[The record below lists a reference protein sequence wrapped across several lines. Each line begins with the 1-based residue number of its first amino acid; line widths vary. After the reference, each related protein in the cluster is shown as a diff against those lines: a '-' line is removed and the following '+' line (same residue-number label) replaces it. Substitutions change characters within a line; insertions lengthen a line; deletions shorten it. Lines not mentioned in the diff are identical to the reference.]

1 MSSGRFGPFHPPS
14 PDKPGTPPGPPAK
27 PANFTAGNFPA
38 VTHDQSVSQA
48 VIGILMTVDAT
59 LTGSVTQTG
68 PAIFKVT
75 GIAVDDLELVTL
87 QASQLPPSLQ
97 GMAGQQVW
105 QQVPAGSSNGSTPI
119 AVKAGQFV
127 YLNVTVDVPEGAIP
141 PGGITGVA
149 TLGGGAAFSQT
160 VLLTGTYLGV
170 NVNSPIGKK
179 WAAMGGEAKLGPAQ
193 TNEETSPN
201 GAGTV
206 QVFANGTLYDYK
218 TSSKF
223 VMHGTDVVYF
233 LSAPVWA
240 KWLTLGQQKD
250 AFGTA
255 VWLAI
260 GLPKAD
266 TGATFEGG
274 QVQQFENGDIVVRSN
289 GAAWAVYGAIFAKY
303 LQSSD
308 PANAAV
314 APEFGYPISDEV
326 AVTDPYN
333 APWRASHFDAAD
345 VFWSNAMGAH
355 EIHGPIRDHFLTQG
369 LGYPTSDVITNADN
383 AGSHSTLQNGVIYYT
398 QAIGAFVVY
407 GDILVRWAALG
418 YETSYLGY
426 PVSDEED
433 WTAPPP
439 YGPGRISNFQF
450 GQIGWRSADRM
461 IFEFPNA
468 FQTKTVAVTTPDG
481 TALGGTVS
489 MLLKSNG
496 DYTFECHM
504 HDSGLPS
511 YDFTVRAVFISGA
524 GQVVAAQ
531 HSGHVEGT
539 DATTPTHAPN
549 RDDDYTESGN
559 SPLMQANWAAGN
571 FPGGTLYVTKDYSA
585 TGLIGFVEDVT
596 KAILDIAVGAV
607 SLSIGIVI
615 SIGRE
620 IGQIFNNLGEGMI
633 AGVFAG
639 VVVCVFTGG
648 FAFAVLSGVAVGG
661 VIDTMIQ
668 QRPIN
673 DEEYAFVDVVFQG
686 KLPAASD
693 IMLTNL
699 TGLNGTAFTVPGV
712 DQKTYINLGDAYND
726 PLNYFTGSTSYPA
739 KGQVLVHELTHVWQI
754 KHRQITS
761 MIVCE
766 GIVTQT
772 NKQVGQSV
780 YQYGPPTTAWGDF
793 NLEAQGA
800 IVDQWFGGIAVVNA
814 PLRYENWVSA
824 PLPPPPVRPLPEN
837 DPYFGYI
844 ANNIRKGQT

>member
-1 MSSGRFGPFHPPS
+1 M
-14 PDKPGTPPGPPAK
+14 
-27 PANFTAGNFPA
+27 
-38 VTHDQSVSQA
+38 
-48 VIGILMTVDAT
+48 IMTVDAT

-75 GIAVDDLELVTL
+75 GIAVDNLELVTL
-87 QASQLPPSLQ
+87 QASQLPPELK

-105 QQVPAGSSNGSTPI
+105 QQVPAGSSDGSTPI
-119 AVKAGQFV
+119 AVKAGQYV

-170 NVNSPIGKK
+170 NVNSAIGKK
-179 WAAMGGEAKLGPAQ
+179 WAAMGGEAKLGVAKS
-193 TNEETSPN
+193 NEEESPS

-218 TSSKF
+218 VFSKF
-223 VMHGTDVVYF
+223 QMHGSDVVYF
-233 LSAPVWA
+233 LSAAVWA

-250 AFGTA
+250 ASGKA

-266 TGATFEGG
+266 TGATFESG
-274 QVQQFENGDIVVRSN
+274 QVQQFENGDIVIRPN

-303 LQSSD
+303 LQFSD

-314 APEFGYPISDEV
+314 APLFGYPVSDEV
-326 AVTDPYN
+326 VVTDPSN
-333 APWRASHFDAAD
+333 APWRVSHFDSAD
-345 VFWSNAMGAH
+345 IFYSGATGAH
-355 EIHGPIRDHFLTQG
+355 EIHGPIRDHFLKQG
-369 LGYPTSDVITNADN
+369 LGYPTTDVTGTADGV
-383 AGSHSTLQNGVIYYT
+383 GSFSKLENGVIYYT
-398 QAIGAFVVY
+398 RAIGAYVVY

-426 PVSDEED
+426 PVSDEQD
-433 WTAPPP
+433 WTAPAP

-450 GQIGWRSADRM
+450 GQIAWRSADRA
-461 IFEFPNA
+461 IFELPETH
-468 FQTKTVAVTTPDG
+468 QTETVPVTTPDG

-504 HDSGLPS
+504 HDSGVPS
-511 YDFTVRAVFISGA
+511 YDFTVRAVFTSGA
-524 GQVVAAQ
+524 GQVVGAQ

-549 RDDDYTESGN
+549 RNDDYTESGN
-559 SPLMQANWAAGN
+559 SPLMQANWATGN
-571 FPGGTLYVTKDYSA
+571 FPAGKLWVTKDYSA

-607 SLSIGIVI
+607 SLSVGIVI

-620 IGQIFNNLGEGMI
+620 IGQIFGNLGEGMI

-639 VVVCVFTGG
+639 VAVCVFTGG

-668 QRPIN
+668 QRQIT
-673 DEEYAFVDVVFQG
+673 DAEYEFVDVVFEGQ
-686 KLPAASD
+686 LPAASD

-726 PLNYFTGSTSYPA
+726 PLNYTGNTSYPA
-739 KGQVLVHELTHVWQI
+739 KGQLLVHELTHVWQI

-766 GIVTQT
+766 GIVTQA
-772 NKQVGQSV
+772 NKQVGQQV
-780 YQYGPPTTAWGDF
+780 YQYGPPTTPWGDF

-800 IVDQWFGGIAVVNA
+800 IVDQWFGGTTVVNA

-824 PLPPPPVRPLPEN
+824 PLPPPPVQPLAAN